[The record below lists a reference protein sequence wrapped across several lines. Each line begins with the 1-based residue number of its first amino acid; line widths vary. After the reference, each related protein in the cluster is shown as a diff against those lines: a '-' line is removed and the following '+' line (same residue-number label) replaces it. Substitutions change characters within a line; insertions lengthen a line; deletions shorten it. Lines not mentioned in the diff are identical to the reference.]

1 MTKDIAGSG
10 DDTRASTAGADADT
24 LGPFLGVGTD
34 YGMPSTEAGIDE
46 RLQEMK
52 ETFLAS
58 LEGLGR
64 GSRRREQPQDERE
77 REAEEKRRDT
87 ELAAEI
93 AQRKKNTNERGI
105 KLTAVLMASRKMLGV
120 CARLGTM

>member
-1 MTKDIAGSG
+1 MH
-10 DDTRASTAGADADT
+10 
-24 LGPFLGVGTD
+24 
-34 YGMPSTEAGIDE
+34 IDE
-46 RLQEMK
+46 YEANAEDLHQKFEA
-52 ETFLAS
+52 TLAH
-58 LEGLGR
+58 L
-64 GSRRREQPQDERE
+64 E

-120 CARLGTM
+120 CARLGTMQMEGVLIPS

>member
-1 MTKDIAGSG
+1 MFVVFKRIYESPPG
-10 DDTRASTAGADADT
+10 
-24 LGPFLGVGTD
+24 
-34 YGMPSTEAGIDE
+34 
-46 RLQEMK
+46 
-52 ETFLAS
+52 
-58 LEGLGR
+58 
-64 GSRRREQPQDERE
+64 QDERE

-120 CARLGTM
+120 CVRLGTMQMEGVLIPS